1 MTTILGISD
10 ASANQ
15 ERATRTKQTIPDGS
29 VRHHREP
36 KPRRGLIDSWVGTGI
51 TLAFVLLGSSTA
63 WTDPVIDWNQIME
76 ETVATVDPALRTR
89 SAAITQLA
97 VFDAVNSIIGDY
109 EPYVRRIPAPAG
121 ASPEAAA
128 IAAAHRALLALHP
141 DNAVTLGNLRASSL
155 AAIPDGQA
163 KNDGIAIGIAAA
175 DAILALRA
183 HDCADKAAP
192 YTLGTKPGEWQPTPP
207 DFVPAYLPGWGQV
220 VTFGIRN
227 GAQFRAEPP
236 PGLNTSKYARCYN
249 EVKEL
254 GDVNSTAR
262 PPDRTNVARFYGVTE
277 PIPIYNPAARQVS
290 KTQGKTLSQNARIF
304 ALLAMAISDAAISVF
319 ETKYFYNY
327 WRPVTAIRAG
337 DTDNNRK
344 TDPDPNW
351 LPLIPTPPFPSYPSG
366 HASFGGGARAV
377 LERLFGE
384 DGHSI
389 TLVNPAIPDVVLRY
403 TSWEQIT
410 DDIDDARIYGGVH
423 YRFDQEAAARQGRRI
438 GLYILAHRLRPV
450 REHDFTVQE

>member
-1 MTTILGISD
+1 
-10 ASANQ
+10 
-15 ERATRTKQTIPDGS
+15 
-29 VRHHREP
+29 
-36 KPRRGLIDSWVGTGI
+36 
-51 TLAFVLLGSSTA
+51 
-63 WTDPVIDWNQIME
+63 
-76 ETVATVDPALRTR
+76 
-89 SAAITQLA
+89 
-97 VFDAVNSIIGDY
+97 
-109 EPYVRRIPAPAG
+109 
-121 ASPEAAA
+121 
-128 IAAAHRALLALHP
+128 
-141 DNAVTLGNLRASSL
+141 
-155 AAIPDGQA
+155 
-163 KNDGIAIGIAAA
+163 
-175 DAILALRA
+175 
-183 HDCADKAAP
+183 
-192 YTLGTKPGEWQPTPP
+192 
-207 DFVPAYLPGWGQV
+207 
-220 VTFGIRN
+220 
-227 GAQFRAEPP
+227 
-236 PGLNTSKYARCYN
+236 
-249 EVKEL
+249 
-254 GDVNSTAR
+254 
-262 PPDRTNVARFYGVTE
+262 
-277 PIPIYNPAARQVS
+277 
-290 KTQGKTLSQNARIF
+290 
-304 ALLAMAISDAAISVF
+304 MAISDAAISVF